1 MQAAAYISPYLPI
14 SPHVSLY
21 ISPCLARVQAAANEQ
36 ALANTALRTEIE
48 SLRHEAQVFEAK
60 LQALQAQTADLAW
73 SSVLA
78 SELRRTAAT

>member
-1 MQAAAYISPYLPI
+1 M
-14 SPHVSLY
+14 SPHVSPC